1 MGESLN
7 ACKKQCQKKRKMDK
21 KSYFF
26 DYFFLKSNW
35 PKYLNLVISRMER
48 FHFTTIC
55 RREDLNIILA
65 ELREELEYCKSK
77 NPKSEAAVDLYVNQF
92 EDGGQFVLRPKQMT
106 EDCIC
111 RLDFKLVREFITYDS
126 NLNSWRERTLTAKV
140 K

>member
-1 MGESLN
+1 
-7 ACKKQCQKKRKMDK
+7 MDK

-26 DYFFLKSNW
+26 DYFFVKSNW

-65 ELREELEYCKSK
+65 ELREELENCKSK
-77 NPKSEAAVDLYVNQF
+77 NPKSEAAVDLYVSRF
-92 EDGGQFVLRPKQMT
+92 EDDGQFVLRTKQMT

-111 RLDFKLVREFITYDS
+111 RLGFKQVREFVTYDS

>member
-1 MGESLN
+1 
-7 ACKKQCQKKRKMDK
+7 MDK

-77 NPKSEAAVDLYVNQF
+77 NPKSEAVVELYVSQY
-92 EDGGQFVLRPKQMT
+92 EASGQFVLRPRQMT
-106 EDCIC
+106 EECIC

-140 K
+140 KSDERSM

>member
-1 MGESLN
+1 MN
-7 ACKKQCQKKRKMDK
+7 K

-65 ELREELEYCKSK
+65 ELREELENCKSK
-77 NPKSEAAVDLYVNQF
+77 NPKSEAAVELYISQD
-92 EDGGQFVLRPKQMT
+92 EASGQFVLRPKQKT
-106 EDCIC
+106 EESIC
-111 RLDFKLVREFITYDS
+111 RLDFRQVREFITYDS
-126 NLNSWRERTLTAKV
+126 NLNSWRERTLTAKEE
-140 K
+140 KSK